1 MKWISAHHPKI
12 DSIASA
18 WLILR
23 FIDTEAVFLFA
34 PAEEVLDKAA
44 ALGAT
49 AFNVP
54 DTELTAYNEYCT
66 YDYLLHKYALN
77 EPALHKIALVIRG
90 ADKDRHDLAPEA
102 AGLWAIASGMAGNI
116 KDDQE
121 LLQYGLRIYDAL
133 YSWAKSGRPE
143 KHTYDYS
150 SLRLMEVFHQ
160 FLSLKYSERLE
171 QPKWMTEMKSI
182 VQDQIDTN
190 LAMDVKALS
199 RHLDVNPAHLSR
211 EFSHYWD
218 ELKFGEYMRKLR
230 IEKALAL
237 IHEQKYTLI
246 EIAYMTGF
254 SDQTHFGRIFRDY
267 TGKTPS
273 GYLKT
278 LVPSRQSE

>member
-1 MKWISAHHPKI
+1 MKWISAQHPKI

-23 FIDTEAVFLFA
+23 FIDKEAVFLFV

-44 ALGAT
+44 ELGAKP
-49 AFNVP
+49 FNVP
-54 DTELTAYNEYCT
+54 GTELTTYKEYCT
-66 YDYLLHKYALN
+66 YDFLLHKFVLN
-77 EPALHKIALVIRG
+77 DPVLHEIALVIRG

-102 AGLWAIASGMAGNI
+102 AGLWAIASGMVENI
-116 KDDQE
+116 KDPQE
-121 LLQYGLRIYDAL
+121 LLQHSLRIYDGL
-133 YSWAKSGRPE
+133 YSWAKNPKQE

-160 FLSLKYSERLE
+160 FLSLKYSERLD

-190 LAMDVKALS
+190 LTMDVKALS

-254 SDQTHFGRIFRDY
+254 SDQTHFGRIFREH

-278 LVPSRQSE
+278 LPPRPE

>member
-1 MKWISAHHPKI
+1 MKWITTQYAKI
-12 DSIASA
+12 DSIASS

-23 FIDTEAVFLFA
+23 FIDPEAEFLFV
-34 PAEEVLDKAA
+34 PEEEVLEKAA
-44 ALGAT
+44 ALSAT
-49 AFNVP
+49 PFNFP
-54 DTELTAYNEYCT
+54 GTELMAYKELCT
-66 YDYLLHKYALN
+66 YDYLLHKYALAD
-77 EPALHKIALVIRG
+77 PALAKISAIIRG

-102 AGLWAIASGMAGNI
+102 AGLWAIASGMAYNI

-121 LLQYGLRIYDAL
+121 LLQYGLRLYDGL
-133 YSWAKSGRPE
+133 YSWAKHLKKV

-160 FLSLKYSERLE
+160 FLLLKYSERLD
-171 QPKWMTEMKSI
+171 QPQWMTDIRSI

-190 LAMDVKALS
+190 LTMDIKALS
-199 RHLDVNPAHLSR
+199 RHLDVNPEHLSR
-211 EFSHYWD
+211 EFSLYWD
-218 ELKFGEYMRKLR
+218 DLKFGEYMRKLR

-246 EIAYMTGF
+246 EVAHLTGF

-278 LVPSRQSE
+278 LPQP

>member
-1 MKWISAHHPKI
+1 MKWISTQHPQI
-12 DSIASA
+12 DSIACS

-23 FIDTEAVFLFA
+23 FIDPEAELLFV
-34 PAEEVLDKAA
+34 PKEEVLDKAA
-44 ALGAT
+44 TLGAT
-49 AFNVP
+49 PFNFP
-54 DTELTAYNEYCT
+54 GTELMAYKDLTT
-66 YDYLLHKYALN
+66 YDYLLHKYTLSD
-77 EPALHKIALVIRG
+77 PALAEIANIIKG

-102 AGLWAIASGMAGNI
+102 AGLWAIASGMAYNI

-121 LLQYGLRIYDAL
+121 LLQYGLRLYDGL
-133 YSWAKSGRPE
+133 YSWAKHLKQV

-160 FLSLKYSERLE
+160 FISLKYSERLD
-171 QPKWMTEMKSI
+171 QPQWLTDIKSI

-190 LAMDVKALS
+190 LTMDIKALS
-199 RHLDVNPAHLSR
+199 RHLDVNPEHLSR

-218 ELKFGEYMRKLR
+218 DLKFGEYMRKLR

-246 EIAYMTGF
+246 EVAYLTGF
-254 SDQTHFGRIFRDY
+254 SDQSHFGRIFRDY

-278 LVPSRQSE
+278 LPQP

>member
-1 MKWISAHHPKI
+1 MKWISTQHPKI
-12 DSIASA
+12 DSIACA

-23 FIDTEAVFLFA
+23 FIDPEATFLFV
-34 PAEEVLDKAA
+34 PEEEVTDKAV
-44 ALGAT
+44 ALEAT
-49 AFNVP
+49 PFNVP
-54 DTELTAYNEYCT
+54 GTELMAYKDLTT
-66 YDYLLHKYALN
+66 YDYLLYEYKLAD
-77 EPALHKIALVIRG
+77 PALAEIARIIKG

-102 AGLWAIASGMAGNI
+102 AGLWAIASGMAANI

-121 LLQYGLRIYDAL
+121 LLQHSLRIYDGL
-133 YSWAKSGRPE
+133 YTWAKQLKQV

-160 FLSLKYSERLE
+160 FLSLKYSERME
-171 QPKWMTEMKSI
+171 QPQWLTEMKSI
-182 VQDQIDTN
+182 VQDQVDTN
-190 LAMDVKALS
+190 LTMDVKALS
-199 RHLDVNPAHLSR
+199 RHLDVNPEHLSR

-218 ELKFGEYMRKLR
+218 DLKFGEYMRKLR

-254 SDQTHFGRIFRDY
+254 SDQGHFGRIFRDY

-278 LVPSRQSE
+278 LPQP

>member
-1 MKWISAHHPKI
+1 MKWISAQHPQI
-12 DSIASA
+12 DSIACA

-23 FIDTEAVFLFA
+23 FIDPDATFLFV
-34 PAEEVLDKAA
+34 PQKEVLKKAA
-44 ALGAT
+44 ALDAT
-49 AFNVP
+49 PFNVP
-54 DTELTAYNEYCT
+54 GTELTAYTEYCT
-66 YDYLLHKYALN
+66 FDYFLHKYELKD
-77 EPALHKIALVIRG
+77 PALLEIALIVRG

-102 AGLWAIASGMAGNI
+102 AGLWAIASGMVHNI
-116 KDDQE
+116 KDEQE
-121 LLQYGLRIYDAL
+121 LLQYGLRILDGL
-133 YSWAKSGRPE
+133 YSWAKHLKQV

-171 QPKWMTEMKSI
+171 QPEWVTEIKSI

-190 LAMDVKALS
+190 LTMDVKALS

-218 ELKFGEYMRKLR
+218 GLKFGEYMRKLR
-230 IEKALAL
+230 IEKAVAL

-246 EIAYMTGF
+246 EIAYLTGF
-254 SDQTHFGRIFRDY
+254 SDQTHFGRVFKEHV
-267 TGKTPS
+267 GKTPS

-278 LVPSRQSE
+278 LFPARQSE